1 MEAFPDILQPSMQW
15 GTLYSPLLAFHP
27 SMFSPLPLYRPW
39 PSIHNNKILDIV
51 LIKHA
56 WIERVFGLFCMNYVS
71 VDIDFVHNFLF
82 KRIAIS
88 ILLLLLSFMW
98 LIWVFLVIK
107 IYYIYI
113 KKLKGATTLFSKSR
127 NPTLI
132 RKKRKDIWF
141 SWRLNNL
148 N

>member
-15 GTLYSPLLAFHP
+15 GTLYSPLLAFHT

-88 ILLLLLSFMW
+88 ILLLLLSFRW

-113 KKLKGATTLFSKSR
+113 RKLKGATTVLKITKSHV
-127 NPTLI
+127 NK
-132 RKKRKDIWF
+132 KKRKDIWF